1 MRLLRRVVVALL
13 GGAVIAAILRLFGS
27 GKAPSESGGWRD
39 LETE

>member
-1 MRLLRRVVVALL
+1 MRLLRRVLVALL

-27 GKAPSESGGWRD
+27 SKAPSETGGWRD

>member
-1 MRLLRRVVVALL
+1 MRLLWRVVVALL